1 MIPANR
7 NPRGRTGLAA
17 MSDMSELRRETRL
30 RTFLK
35 GRIIFNN
42 GNSSMD
48 CLIRDLS
55 GSGARLMLSQTA
67 TLPDGFDLFIPA
79 KERTHKATLRWRKD
93 DSIGVTF
100 AEELVRASAPAAAE
114 PSVAA
119 LLARIHELEAENAA
133 LRRQLKEAEAMLLE
147 RTA

>member
-1 MIPANR
+1 
-7 NPRGRTGLAA
+7 

-55 GSGARLMLSQTA
+55 ASGARLMLSQTA
-67 TLPDGFDLFIPA
+67 TLPASFDLIIPA
-79 KERTHKATLRWRKD
+79 KGLTHKATLRWRKD

-100 AEELVRASAPAAAE
+100 AEDAARPAPSLADATPAA
-114 PSVAA
+114 
-119 LLARIHELEAENAA
+119 LIARIHELEAENAS
-133 LRRQLKEAEAMLLE
+133 LRRQLKEAEVMALE
-147 RTA
+147 RTT

>member
-1 MIPANR
+1 
-7 NPRGRTGLAA
+7 

-35 GRIIFNN
+35 GRIVFNN

-48 CLIRDLS
+48 CLVRDLS
-55 GSGARLMLSQTA
+55 ASGARLMLSQTA
-67 TLPDGFDLFIPA
+67 TLPAAFDLIIPA
-79 KERTHKATLRWRKD
+79 KGLTHKATLRWRKD

-100 AEELVRASAPAAAE
+100 AEDAARPAPSMADATPSA
-114 PSVAA
+114 
-119 LLARIHELEAENAA
+119 LIARIHELEAENAS
-133 LRRQLKEAEAMLLE
+133 LRRQLKEAEVMALE

>member
-1 MIPANR
+1 
-7 NPRGRTGLAA
+7 

-48 CLIRDLS
+48 CLVRDLS
-55 GSGARLMLSQTA
+55 ASGARLMLSQTA
-67 TLPDGFDLFIPA
+67 TLPAGFDLVIPA
-79 KERTHKATLRWRKD
+79 KDRTHKATLRWRKD

-100 AEELVRASAPAAAE
+100 AEEGARPAPSMADATPAA
-114 PSVAA
+114 
-119 LLARIHELEAENAA
+119 LIARIQELEAENAT
-133 LRRQLKEAEAMLLE
+133 LRRLLKEAEVMALE
-147 RTA
+147 RT

>member
-1 MIPANR
+1 
-7 NPRGRTGLAA
+7 

-35 GRIIFNN
+35 GRIVFNN

-48 CLIRDLS
+48 CLVRDLS

-67 TLPDGFDLFIPA
+67 TLPEGFDLHIPA
-79 KERTHKATLRWRKD
+79 KERVHKATLRWRRE

-100 AEELVRASAPAAAE
+100 AEEPVPAPE
-114 PSVAA
+114 TDPAA
-119 LLARIHELEAENAA
+119 LLARIKELEAENAS
-133 LRRQLKEAEAMLLE
+133 LRRQLNETEAMLLE
-147 RTA
+147 RTPISL

>member
-1 MIPANR
+1 
-7 NPRGRTGLAA
+7 

-55 GSGARLMLSQTA
+55 ASGARLMLSQTA
-67 TLPDGFDLFIPA
+67 TLPAAFDLIIPA
-79 KERTHKATLRWRKD
+79 KGLTHKATLRWRKD

-100 AEELVRASAPAAAE
+100 AEEAARPAPSLADATPAA
-114 PSVAA
+114 
-119 LLARIHELEAENAA
+119 LIARIHELEAENAS
-133 LRRQLKEAEAMLLE
+133 LRRQLKEAEVMALE
-147 RTA
+147 RTT

>member
-1 MIPANR
+1 
-7 NPRGRTGLAA
+7 

-35 GRIIFNN
+35 GRIVFNN

-48 CLIRDLS
+48 CLVRDLS
-55 GSGARLMLSQTA
+55 PSGARLMLSQTA
-67 TLPDGFDLFIPA
+67 TLPDGFDLLIPA
-79 KERTHKATLRWRKD
+79 KDRSHKATLRWRKA

-100 AEELVRASAPAAAE
+100 ADEAARPAPSAAE
-114 PSVAA
+114 AAPAA

-133 LRRQLKEAEAMLLE
+133 LRRLLKEAEMMALE
-147 RTA
+147 RTL

>member
-1 MIPANR
+1 MAANR
-7 NPRGRTGLAA
+7 NPRGRTGLAV

-48 CLIRDLS
+48 CLVRDLS

-67 TLPDGFDLFIPA
+67 TLPGGFDLFIPA
-79 KERTHKATLRWRKD
+79 KDRTHKATLRWRKD

-100 AEELVRASAPAAAE
+100 ADEPVRAPAPAAAE
-114 PSVAA
+114 PSMAA

-133 LRRQLKEAEAMLLE
+133 LQRQLKEAEAMLLE

>member
-1 MIPANR
+1 
-7 NPRGRTGLAA
+7 

-55 GSGARLMLSQTA
+55 ASGARLMLSQTA
-67 TLPDGFDLFIPA
+67 TLPASFDLIIPA
-79 KERTHKATLRWRKD
+79 KGLTHKATLRWRKD

-100 AEELVRASAPAAAE
+100 AEDAARPAPSMADATPAA
-114 PSVAA
+114 
-119 LLARIHELEAENAA
+119 LIARIHELEAENAS
-133 LRRQLKEAEAMLLE
+133 LRRQLKEAEVMALE
-147 RTA
+147 RTS

>member
-1 MIPANR
+1 MGIR

-48 CLIRDLS
+48 CLVRDIS
-55 GSGARLMLSQTA
+55 ASGARLMLSQTA
-67 TLPDGFDLFIPA
+67 TLPDGFDLIIPA
-79 KERTHKATLRWRKD
+79 KDRTHRATLRWRKA
-93 DSIGVTF
+93 DSVGVTF
-100 AEELVRASAPAAAE
+100 AEEPARPIPGAADAT
-114 PSVAA
+114 PAV
-119 LLARIHELEAENAA
+119 LLARIHELEAENAT
-133 LRRQLKEAEAMLLE
+133 LRRLLKEAEVAALE
-147 RTA
+147 RTT

>member
-1 MIPANR
+1 
-7 NPRGRTGLAA
+7 

-55 GSGARLMLSQTA
+55 ASGARLMLSQTA
-67 TLPDGFDLFIPA
+67 TLPAAFDLVIPA
-79 KERTHKATLRWRKD
+79 KDRTHKATLRWRKD

-100 AEELVRASAPAAAE
+100 AEDAARPAPSLADATPAA
-114 PSVAA
+114 
-119 LLARIHELEAENAA
+119 LIARIHELEAENAS
-133 LRRQLKEAEAMLLE
+133 LRRQLKEAEVMALE
-147 RTA
+147 RSS

>member
-1 MIPANR
+1 
-7 NPRGRTGLAA
+7 

-35 GRIIFNN
+35 GRIVFNS

-55 GSGARLMLSQTA
+55 PSGARLVLSQTA
-67 TLPDGFDLFIPA
+67 TLPDGFDLVIPA

-93 DSIGVTF
+93 DSVGVIF
-100 AEELVRASAPAAAE
+100 ADEMARPPAPVAPEASPAI
-114 PSVAA
+114 
-119 LLARIHELEAENAA
+119 LLARIRELEAENAT
-133 LRRQLKEAEAMLLE
+133 LRRLLKEAEAMVLE